1 MRDKSQIDDMRAAL
15 RGDLERARERR
26 GATLLDP
33 APEPEPQAPDTQE
46 PEPELRAE
54 VSDTP
59 IEAPEA
65 DTMEPTAAEDPESR
79 TWVSDTPIEA
89 AEPPAPV
96 SDTQQP
102 AEIQEPG
109 PKRRRFLW
117 FLDG

>member
-33 APEPEPQAPDTQE
+33 APEPEP
-46 PEPELRAE
+46 ELQAE